1 MSFTRKGLFGLT
13 VTLCGVG
20 ALRAAYPAEMDGF
33 FESDGVLVL
42 RGDTINGA
50 PRGSFQVD
58 VAAMEQ
64 ATSVVRT
71 TLQAQLDALEQTES
85 DAWSE
90 YDQAQS
96 LEQAEAACHQA
107 HKAQREAVF
116 VRARLAN

>member
-1 MSFTRKGLFGLT
+1 MSFTRKGLFGPT
-13 VTLCGVG
+13 VTLCGVD
-20 ALRAAYPAEMDGF
+20 ALRATHSVQMDGYI
-33 FESDGVLVL
+33 ECDRVLVL
-42 RGDTINGA
+42 RGDTVTGA
-50 PRGSFQVD
+50 PCGPFQVD

-64 ATSVVRT
+64 AAADFRT

-96 LEQAEAACHQA
+96 LEQAEAACHRA